1 MVGMQSKL
9 SLLARQAVLFFLAAA
24 GLAGCASPPGA
35 ALHQVSTPISQ
46 VHAFPPTSSPGQ
58 PSRPFDISRYAFPA
72 AIDPAGHYLF
82 YLHAEIIED
91 QGLPA
96 VSPDYGTYEY
106 PAILEKLGSYGL
118 VVISEL
124 RAKNTAGQA
133 YAKRIA
139 GQVTQLLNS
148 GVPAGNIT
156 VAGASKGGAIAILA
170 SSLLANDA
178 LNYVLLAACDP
189 ASLQELKNNNIS
201 LHGNVLSIYDSADQ
215 VAGSCQELFA
225 FSTGKGLSKHAE
237 IILQVGSGHGVL
249 YKPLDGWIMPAL
261 RWAGSPQRPD
271 CECNEIPSA
280 TPD

>member
-1 MVGMQSKL
+1 MAKVQSKL
-9 SLLARQAVLFFLAAA
+9 AMLARQALLFSLVTACLAA
-24 GLAGCASPPGA
+24 CASAPGA
-35 ALHQVSTPISQ
+35 VLHQVSTPISQ
-46 VHAFPPTSSPGQ
+46 AHSIPSSSTVAQ
-58 PSRPFDISRYAFPA
+58 PSQPFDITGYAFPA
-72 AIDPAGHYLF
+72 TIDPAGHYLF
-82 YLHAEIIED
+82 YLHGKIIED

-96 VSPDYGTYEY
+96 VSPEYGTYDY

-124 RAKNTAGQA
+124 RAKNTDGQA

-189 ASLQELKNNNIS
+189 ASQQELKKNDIHLYGNI
-201 LHGNVLSIYDSADQ
+201 LSIYDSADQ

-237 IILQVGSGHGVL
+237 IVLQVGSGHGML
-249 YKPLDGWIMPAL
+249 YKPLDGWIMPLL